1 VKTQFKLNELA
12 AKITQEQASK
22 KDYLANTEQVKAL
35 PNGEIELKDIG
46 LFKVNNNAHSQ
57 LSARLNIPKKYYD
70 KMTVEAPE
78 LWANNVN
85 HWLSN
90 NPEQRLIRTLDG
102 KVRAFLSDRYR
113 VLDNV
118 DLLEAVL
125 PTLMERDDLSIES
138 LALTENKLYLKAFFT
153 NLNAEVTSSP
163 RVNDFVNA
171 GLCISNSEVGAG
183 SLSVS
188 PMLNFLFCSNGQYSD
203 RSTKKYHTGVKN
215 SVVNG
220 SEITTFLTDAT
231 KQARDRATF
240 MELNDLVKSCMN
252 IEFLNDEIAK
262 IEGLT
267 SQKIDGEIIEV
278 VKSTSK
284 LFGFSEEQNTGILN
298 HLIKGGDLSRYG
310 LMNAVTRTSQDI
322 NCYEQADMMEKVG
335 GKIVTLSNHDWKT
348 LSTAVA

>member
-1 VKTQFKLNELA
+1 
-12 AKITQEQASK
+12 
-22 KDYLANTEQVKAL
+22 
-35 PNGEIELKDIG
+35 
-46 LFKVNNNAHSQ
+46 
-57 LSARLNIPKKYYD
+57 
-70 KMTVEAPE
+70 
-78 LWANNVN
+78 
-85 HWLSN
+85 
-90 NPEQRLIRTLDG
+90 
-102 KVRAFLSDRYR
+102 
-113 VLDNV
+113 
-118 DLLEAVL
+118 
-125 PTLMERDDLSIES
+125 
-138 LALTENKLYLKAFFT
+138 
-153 NLNAEVTSSP
+153 
-163 RVNDFVNA
+163 
-171 GLCISNSEVGAG
+171 
-183 SLSVS
+183 
-188 PMLNFLFCSNGQYSD
+188 MLNFLFCSNGQYSD

>member
-125 PTLMERDDLSIES
+125 PTLES
-138 LALTENKLYLKAFFT
+138 MTLLTLDYAFLILK
-153 NLNAEVTSSP
+153 
-163 RVNDFVNA
+163 
-171 GLCISNSEVGAG
+171 
-183 SLSVS
+183 
-188 PMLNFLFCSNGQYSD
+188 
-203 RSTKKYHTGVKN
+203 
-215 SVVNG
+215 
-220 SEITTFLTDAT
+220 
-231 KQARDRATF
+231 
-240 MELNDLVKSCMN
+240 
-252 IEFLNDEIAK
+252 
-262 IEGLT
+262 
-267 SQKIDGEIIEV
+267 
-278 VKSTSK
+278 
-284 LFGFSEEQNTGILN
+284 
-298 HLIKGGDLSRYG
+298 
-310 LMNAVTRTSQDI
+310 
-322 NCYEQADMMEKVG
+322 
-335 GKIVTLSNHDWKT
+335 
-348 LSTAVA
+348 